1 MMMTRHKLRPRVL
14 NTGQSLQPN
23 NFFYRLVTS
32 QRFLV
37 IIGLSFLILI
47 LFPLAKTYSQ
57 RKLVEQEIN
66 EVKKEISDFE
76 SKNQEL
82 KEMIN
87 YLQSDQ
93 SLEEQAR
100 LNLNLKKP
108 GETVIVINEKKIATS
123 TVNTDDE
130 AKDFS
135 NLKKW
140 WYYFF
145 D

>member
-1 MMMTRHKLRPRVL
+1 MVMTRHKLRPRVL
-14 NTGQSLQPN
+14 NTGQGHQPN
-23 NFFYRLVTS
+23 NFIYRLVTS
-32 QRFLV
+32 QRFLAIV
-37 IIGLSFLILI
+37 GLSFLVLI

-66 EVKKEISDFE
+66 DVKKEISDFE

-108 GETVIVINEKKIATS
+108 GETVVVINEKKIAANAVS
-123 TVNTDDE
+123 PSDE
-130 AKDFS
+130 TKDFS

>member
-1 MMMTRHKLRPRVL
+1 MVMTRHKLRPRVL
-14 NTGQSLQPN
+14 NTGQQSQSN
-23 NFFYRLVTS
+23 NYFYRLVTS
-32 QRFLV
+32 QRFLAIV
-37 IIGLSFLILI
+37 GLSFLVLI

-108 GETVIVINEKKIATS
+108 GETVVIINEKKIAAG
-123 TVNTDDE
+123 TVSASDE
-130 AKDFS
+130 TNDSS

>member
-14 NTGQSLQPN
+14 NTGQSLKPN
-23 NFFYRLVTS
+23 NFFYRLFTS
-32 QRFLV
+32 QRFLAIV
-37 IIGLSFLILI
+37 GLSFLVLI

-108 GETVIVINEKKIATS
+108 GETVVVINEKKVNPSIAIASDKT
-123 TVNTDDE
+123 
-130 AKDFS
+130 KDYS